1 MKLGVIGAGNMGMA
15 IINGYIK
22 SGADAAD
29 ILVYDDYKK
38 GVDKEISGIAEYA
51 GIGELVGDS
60 DIVLLAVKPNV
71 IDEVLEEVAKKYT
84 GKAVIASIVA
94 GISVSYMESKL
105 GKTSK
110 IVRMMPN
117 TPSMVNEGMC
127 AACRNVN
134 VTKEEFEGILGVFE
148 GIGLAEEVPEN
159 MMDVITGLSG
169 SGPAFVY
176 IFIEAL
182 ADGAVMNGMPRD
194 KAYRFAAQTVLGS
207 ARMVLETGIH
217 PGQLKDMVASPGGT
231 TIAGVSSLEKNGF
244 RFAAMEA
251 VTSAT
256 MKSKELGN
264 K

>member
-22 SGADAAD
+22 SGAVAAD

-38 GVDKEISGIAEYA
+38 GIDKEISGIAECA
-51 GIGELVGDS
+51 SIEELVEGA

-71 IDEVLEEVAKKYT
+71 IDEVLEQVEKKYT
-84 GKAVIASIVA
+84 GKAVIVSIVA
-94 GISVSYMESKL
+94 GITISYMEGKL

-117 TPSMVNEGMC
+117 TPSLVNEGMSV
-127 AACRNVN
+127 ACRNAN
-134 VTKEEFEGILGVFE
+134 VTKEEFEDILAVFR
-148 GIGLAEEVPEN
+148 GIGLAEEVPEY
-159 MMDVITGLSG
+159 MMDVVTGLSG

-182 ADGAVMNGMPRD
+182 ADGAVMNGLPRD

-231 TIAGVSSLEKNGF
+231 TIAGIKSLEENGF
-244 RFAAMEA
+244 RNAVMAA

-256 MKSKELGN
+256 IKSKELGN